1 MELGGDNEL
10 WLALVMLELADKRT
24 LQPQELA
31 AILGAT
37 LDERV
42 RYANPDP
49 DPSPSPSPEPDHSH
63 PWGHS

>member
-42 RYANPDP
+42 RYARFVLV
-49 DPSPSPSPEPDHSH
+49 
-63 PWGHS
+63 